1 MQQQHR
7 EVSNDSDRE
16 ELALSFRI
24 LGWLLLALDWIIV
37 VFVPIGLKEGSTLW
51 AWWFGVQ
58 GFIGVSLVVAGYI
71 MGEPVPLPAAAHQA
85 RPTLVRA
92 ASASAAATADAS

>member
-1 MQQQHR
+1 MHQENRQAPS
-7 EVSNDSDRE
+7 ESDRE
-16 ELALSFRI
+16 ELALSLRV

-71 MGEPVPLPAAAHQA
+71 MGEPVPLPAAARQA
-85 RPTLVRA
+85 RPAHVR
-92 ASASAAATADAS
+92 STSTVATADAR